1 MSAQP
6 PAAARVLVFA
16 GSTRTQSLNKKLA
29 AVAARAAE
37 EAGAQVTRIDLSD
50 FPMPIYDGDL
60 EAEAGVP
67 EHGRRLKRLLL
78 DHDALLISAPEYNG
92 SLSGV
97 LKNAID
103 WCSRREGDE
112 APLAAFRG
120 KVAGLTSASPG
131 RLGGARA
138 LMTLRHVLSVC
149 RALVVPTQF
158 SLPNAGTAFDA
169 DGALLDAE
177 ATAAVAQVAKDTIE
191 VARRLAGAQ
200 VR

>member
-1 MSAQP
+1 MDE
-6 PAAARVLVFA
+6 ARVPAVKVAVLA
-16 GSTRTQSLNKKLA
+16 GSTRAGSFNRKLA
-29 AVAARAAE
+29 AILARAAAD
-37 EAGAQVTRIDLSD
+37 AGAEVTRVDLRD
-50 FPMPIYDGDL
+50 FPLPLYDGDL
-60 EAEAGVP
+60 EAASGLP
-67 EHGRRLKRLLL
+67 EPARRLKQVFL
-78 DHDALLISAPEYNG
+78 DHHALLIATPEYNG

-112 APLAAFRG
+112 VALAAFRG
-120 KVAGLTSASPG
+120 KVAGLTSASTG

-138 LMTLRHVLSVC
+138 LMALRHVLSVC

-158 SLPNAGTAFDA
+158 PLPNAGTAFDA
-169 DGALLDAE
+169 DDALIDPEAE
-177 ATAAVAQVAKDTIE
+177 AAVAQVAKDTIE